1 MKHVSEPLLP
11 ELGESGRWDKERN
24 FITDM
29 REVGEKKKKK
39 KSRKNEV
46 SRRGVFS
53 PCNTYCN
60 DKK

>member
-39 KSRKNEV
+39 KQ
-46 SRRGVFS
+46 
-53 PCNTYCN
+53 
-60 DKK
+60 KK